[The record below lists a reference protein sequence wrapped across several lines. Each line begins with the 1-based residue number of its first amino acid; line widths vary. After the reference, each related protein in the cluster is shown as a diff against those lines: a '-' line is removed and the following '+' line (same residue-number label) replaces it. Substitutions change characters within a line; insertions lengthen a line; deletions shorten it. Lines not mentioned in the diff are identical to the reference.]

1 MNTKTKLIT
10 KIIISATILIITGK
24 MIYNRFTVYLYKD
37 TYIIKSENEIKKEDQ
52 VKSPEI
58 KIENSSATSTMN
70 KSQENIPK
78 IEKQN
83 ETIEQKQ
90 NIKNNDEK
98 KQENKNY
105 KITIRYSNKHAKRV
119 KISGSFFAW
128 KERDMKKEGGEW
140 IINLILKEQGEYKY
154 YFIVDGKRVLDPK
167 AKKSKDGNY
176 SILEVR

>member
-10 KIIISATILIITGK
+10 KIIISAIILIITGK

-58 KIENSSATSTMN
+58 KIENSFATSTMN

-105 KITIRYSNKHAKRV
+105 KITIRY
-119 KISGSFFAW
+119 
-128 KERDMKKEGGEW
+128 
-140 IINLILKEQGEYKY
+140 
-154 YFIVDGKRVLDPK
+154 
-167 AKKSKDGNY
+167 
-176 SILEVR
+176 